1 MAWWAAARA
10 QLHSQLHLLQAFR
23 EHYQKNGWI
32 VTETSEGYLT
42 RKRATSGA
50 AICVH
55 GGTTGTVVV
64 VLDGRYVIV
73 ANVGDSSLLLCGSG
87 GEVHMRP
94 MDQWKPMGGMQ
105 TPASSTTG
113 ADVKVGAPSTRK
125 RFASHGQRGEINIHT
140 GDYALQAQQQ
150 ASCSELSRDHG
161 PECTSEFLRM
171 RAFRSNPKDSSLP
184 ALSFVYDTLTAS
196 KLQCPS
202 IFQVAYGTD
211 GKEVVSRTGKGTY
224 YKNVRN
230 EWATLVATP
239 AEASYQDALAFT
251 RSIGDLHLQA
261 YGVSRVPEV
270 SGVDVLS
277 YTVTPPGASA
287 PTATAV
293 SGPIVLCACSDGVWD
308 NWKFEDVSQFLLHP
322 GRVEFALK
330 HETSQACCVDLMQ
343 ANLERARVNFGNSAD
358 NMTAVLAYMVPR
370 KSKLPSAA
378 GGTGILDTEGD
389 ISLGS

>member
-1 MAWWAAARA
+1 M
-10 QLHSQLHLLQAFR
+10 QAFR

-32 VTETSEGYLT
+32 VTDTSEGYLT
-42 RKRATSGA
+42 RKRASNGA
-50 AICVH
+50 AICIH

-87 GEVHMRP
+87 GDVHMQP
-94 MDQWKPMGGMQ
+94 MEQWAPMGAML
-105 TPASSTTG
+105 PPPRSITG
-113 ADVKVGAPSTRK
+113 SEVKQGAPSTLK
-125 RFASHGQRGEINIHT
+125 RFTSRGQRGEIDI
-140 GDYALQAQQQ
+140 ALSEYSLKADQLSA
-150 ASCSELSRDHG
+150 CSELSRDHG

-171 RAFRSNPKDSSLP
+171 REFRPNPKTPSIP

-196 KLQCPS
+196 KLQCPP
-202 IFQVAYGTD
+202 IFQVAQGTT
-211 GKEVVSRTGKGTY
+211 GEVVTRTGRGTY

-261 YGVSRVPEV
+261 YGVSHRPEI
-270 SGVDVLS
+270 GWVDLLS
-277 YTVTPPGASA
+277 YTVTPPGAST
-287 PTATAV
+287 PSPTAV

-308 NWKFEDVSQFLLHP
+308 NWKFEDVSNFLLHP

-343 ANLERARVNFGNSAD
+343 ANLERARVNFGSSAD

-370 KSKLPSAA
+370 TPKLAHTVS
-378 GGTGILDTEGD
+378 GTGIADKEGD
-389 ISLGS
+389 VKLG

>member
-1 MAWWAAARA
+1 M
-10 QLHSQLHLLQAFR
+10 
-23 EHYQKNGWI
+23 
-32 VTETSEGYLT
+32 TETSEGYLT
-42 RKRATSGA
+42 RKRSSGGA
-50 AICVH
+50 AICIH

-94 MDQWKPMGGMQ
+94 MEQWTPMGGMVP
-105 TPASSTTG
+105 PARSMTG
-113 ADVKVGAPSTRK
+113 SEVKQGAPSTLK
-125 RFASHGQRGEINIHT
+125 RFASRGQRGEI
-140 GDYALQAQQQ
+140 DVAVSEYSLKAEQLSA
-150 ASCSELSRDHG
+150 CSELSRDHG
-161 PECTSEFLRM
+161 PECQSEFLRM
-171 RAFRSNPKDSSLP
+171 RSFRPNPKDSSIP

-196 KLQCPS
+196 KLQCPP
-202 IFQVAYGTD
+202 IFQVSHGTT
-211 GKEVVSRTGKGTY
+211 GEVVTRTGRGTY

-239 AEASYQDALAFT
+239 AEAAYQDALAFT

-261 YGVSRVPEV
+261 YGVSHLPEI
-270 SGVDVLS
+270 SWMDLLA
-277 YTVTPPGASA
+277 YTVTPPGAA
-287 PTATAV
+287 GPTETTV

-308 NWKFEDVSQFLLHP
+308 NWKFEDVSHFLLHP

-343 ANLERARVNFGNSAD
+343 ANLERARVNFGSSAD

-370 KSKLPSAA
+370 TMKLAQSV
-378 GGTGILDTEGD
+378 GGTGIADAEEGD
-389 ISLGS
+389 IKLG